1 VEAGVDLESGEKE
14 RLMVRRH
21 PLGALLTAT
30 VVLLAAHGASAAAV
44 TGPSLAAKPD
54 AWFQDDEARTL
65 LANVLSYQTPAG
77 GWCKAYDASR
87 PRDPAAGKAGYG
99 GWDGFPTIDNGA
111 TYTEV
116 RLLAR
121 AFARTGRTEYRDAAA
136 RGVDFLLARQYAN
149 GGWPQRSPLDGDAGY
164 GTRITFNDG
173 AMVEVMRL
181 VGDAAA
187 GRGDLTFVDDTRR
200 AKAAA
205 AFARGVA
212 CILDCQVRVNG
223 VPTAWCQQH
232 DEKTLA
238 PAGARAYELPSLSGA
253 ESAGILK
260 LLMSIGKP
268 DDGVRRAVNA
278 GCAWFERAKVTGKRV
293 AVVDAPGSPKG
304 KDKVVVDDPAAP
316 PLWARFY
323 EVETNR
329 PFFCSRDGVK
339 RYDLAEISHERRNGY
354 AWYGGWGSDVL
365 KAYPKWKARHEPA
378 AK

>member
-1 VEAGVDLESGEKE
+1 
-14 RLMVRRH
+14 M
-21 PLGALLTAT
+21 PLRT
-30 VVLLAAHGASAAAV
+30 AAAV
-44 TGPSLAAKPD
+44 ICAFGFLVAVSPALAAAPGVSAGSLARKPD
-54 AWFQDDEARTL
+54 AWFKGDEARSL
-65 LANVLSYQTPAG
+65 LANVLSYQEPAG
-77 GWCKAYDASR
+77 GWCKAYDASA

-99 GWDGFPTIDNGA
+99 GWDGFPTIDNDA
-111 TYTEV
+111 TFTEV

-121 AFARTGRTEYRDAAA
+121 AAALTGRAEYRDAAV
-136 RGVDFLLARQYAN
+136 RGIDFLLARQYAN
-149 GGWPQRSPLDGDAGY
+149 GGWPQRSPLDGNPSY
-164 GTRITFNDG
+164 GAHVTFNDG
-173 AMVEVMRL
+173 AMVGVMLLLR
-181 VGDAAA
+181 DAAA
-187 GRGDLTFVDDTRR
+187 GRGDFAFVDEARR

-205 AFARGVA
+205 AFARGVT
-212 CILDCQVRVNG
+212 CILDCQIKVNG

-238 PAGARAYELPSLSGA
+238 PAGARAYELPSISGA

-260 LLMSIGKP
+260 LLMDVEKP
-268 DDGVRRAVNA
+268 DDRVRRAVDA

-293 AVVDAPGSPKG
+293 TVVDAPAAPKG

-354 AWYGGWGSDVL
+354 AWYGNWGNDVL

-378 AK
+378 GK